1 VLRKAL
7 QKFSIFAAL
16 AAFILAVASARAE
29 MPAGPN
35 PGDVNSPNA
44 ATLPMPQP
52 NPAGPNAPAK
62 MPAPSAVPQ
71 PAMPAS
77 PSSSPTMPLP
87 YTGQPIPGE
96 TPQAVAPAPV
106 APAPMAPAPVAPGQ
120 ARMAPSLGGSSFF
133 FDDADVFEVIQT
145 VFGEVLRVNYI
156 IDPQVKGRV
165 NFRTT
170 TPIPRDRIL
179 PIMEIILRLNGI
191 AVVEEHGLYRI
202 IPIGGIAKEPA
213 PIRFGKDPESIELK
227 GTALMQIV
235 PLTFINS
242 SEMASILNP
251 LLTQGGAIYDV
262 TKKNVLIIADTDAN
276 IRRLLQV
283 VAMFDVDT
291 YKDATQ
297 PKVYVYALQNTK
309 AEHVAKIIQ
318 QVMLGVAAT
327 SSGGGV
333 KTLTGGGSQPQAAA
347 GPNVPK
353 AGPVNTPQTPFPG
366 TQSGE
371 SLVAPGTKVIAD
383 EVNNALVIYASPADY
398 SIILGAIKQ
407 IDTMPRQVMIEAV
420 VASVELTDNL
430 TFGLRWNLSMNT
442 KIQLNPFS
450 RDINLPG
457 TLGFAPLPDLAAAN
471 TSGTTFF
478 AYTARDTSGKVKLS
492 IEADAS
498 LGKAKI
504 LSSPNILVSDNR
516 EARIQVGTQIPI
528 ATSTTTT
535 PLSSTSTSTTVTAT
549 NTTTSTIQYKDVGTI
564 LKVKPQINDSGL
576 IALELSQEVSSAKTQ
591 PVLGTDQFVISKNE
605 ITTNLVAQDGETIVI
620 GGLVNETTNSS
631 RSGIPGLSKIPVL
644 GYLFGTTTDTLDR
657 QELVILLTPRV
668 VRNQAEAK
676 KMTSDYYELFKN
688 VGKEINIEKHKK
700 TVPVKD
706 QGADKQSQTDT
717 NTNTEAK

>member
-1 VLRKAL
+1 MSNKAL
-7 QKFSIFAAL
+7 LSLTLVVALSAFAL
-16 AAFILAVASARAE
+16 ELVPASAG
-29 MPAGPN
+29 MPVSKS
-35 PGDVNSPNA
+35 PGDVNSMSA
-44 ATLPMPQP
+44 APQPMPQ
-52 NPAGPNAPAK
+52 AVQSGPNAPAG
-62 MPAPSAVPQ
+62 MPAPGVAAPQ
-71 PAMPAS
+71 PAMPVA
-77 PSSSPTMPLP
+77 PSRSSGAPLP
-87 YTGQPIPGE
+87 FTGQPIPGE
-96 TPQAVAPAPV
+96 APKSVMPSPV
-106 APAPMAPAPVAPGQ
+106 APTPAPSGAPVQ
-120 ARMAPSLGGSSFF
+120 TRMAPSMGGSSFF
-133 FDDADVFEVIQT
+133 FDDADVFEVVQT
-145 VFGEVLRVNYI
+145 VFGEVLRVNYV

-202 IPIGGIAKEPA
+202 IPIGGISKEPA

-283 VAMFDVDT
+283 VAMFDMDT

-318 QVMLGVAAT
+318 EVMLGVAA
-327 SSGGGV
+327 SSSGGV
-333 KTLTGGGSQPQAAA
+333 KTFTSGGMAQQQPAA

-353 AGPVNTPQTPFPG
+353 AGPIQSQFPG
-366 TQSGE
+366 SQSGE

-383 EVNNALVIYASPADY
+383 DVNNALVIYASPADY

-407 IDTMPRQVMIEAV
+407 IDMTPRQVMIEAV
-420 VASVELTDNL
+420 VASVTLTDNL
-430 TFGLRWNLSMNT
+430 TLGLRWNLSINP
-442 KIQLNPFS
+442 KVQLDPFK
-450 RDINLPG
+450 RDIHLPG
-457 TLGFAPLPDLAAAN
+457 TLGFSPLPDLAAPN
-471 TSGTTFF
+471 TSGSTYFS
-478 AYTARDTSGKVKLS
+478 YTARDASGSVKLL

-498 LGKAKI
+498 HGKAKI
-504 LSSPNILVSDNR
+504 LSSPNILVADNR
-516 EARIQVGTQIPI
+516 EARIQVGSQIPI

-535 PLSSTSTSTTVTAT
+535 PVSATSNGSTVTT
-549 NTTTSTIQYKDVGTI
+549 SNSTTSTVQYKDVGTI
-564 LKVKPQINDSGL
+564 LKVKPQVNDSGL
-576 IALELSQEVSSAKTQ
+576 ISLELSQEVSSADTKS
-591 PVLGTDQFVISKNE
+591 VLGTDQFVITKNE
-605 ITTNLVAQDGETIVI
+605 ISTNLVAQDGETIVI
-620 GGLVNETTNSS
+620 GGLINESTNTS
-631 RSGIPGLSKIPVL
+631 RSGIPGLSKIPLL
-644 GYLFGTTTDTLDR
+644 GYLFGTTNDNVDR

-668 VRNQAEAK
+668 LRNQTEAK

-688 VGKEINIEKHKK
+688 VGKEINLEKHKK
-700 TVPVKD
+700 TVPTNNEIKD
-706 QGADKQSQTDT
+706 TPAQSSNKTDA
-717 NTNTEAK
+717 ER